1 MRNKTIIL
9 FSIIALLS
17 CKKELD
23 LDLNTEKNKRLV
35 VDALF
40 STYAQEHVVKLS
52 MTANY
57 YSTDTPEQISG
68 ATVSISDGSIVT
80 PFLETAPGIYK
91 SAPNAVATFNKE
103 HTLTIDYNGK
113 TYTAKNYCD
122 TVPALDTVIAELY
135 TGSGGLSGGGP
146 GSGPGGQGSSGPQY
160 EIKFSTQELPG
171 FGDSYAWKI
180 YVNGVLR
187 NDSISEQLSNN
198 DEYLPDGTY
207 FNEVQLT
214 IMDDLNSGDTIVLA
228 QHAISEETYDA
239 YVAIL
244 FQTQYKGGIFDAPPA
259 NVPTNLSEGAVGM
272 FSVTGE
278 VRAYTIVP

>member
-1 MRNKTIIL
+1 MKNISII
-9 FSIIALLS
+9 SIAIIALLS
-17 CKKELD
+17 SCKKELN
-23 LDLNTEKNKRLV
+23 LDLNTEENQRLV

-40 STYAQEHVVKLS
+40 STYAQEHVVKLN

-57 YSTDTPEQISG
+57 YSADSPEKISG
-68 ATVSISDGSIVT
+68 ATVSISDGSNVT
-80 PFLETAPGIYK
+80 PFLETSPGIYK
-91 SAPNAVATFNKE
+91 SAANATATFSKE

-135 TGSGGLSGGGP
+135 TGTGGLGGP
-146 GSGPGGQGSSGPQY
+146 GNGPPGAEPTGPQY
-160 EIKFSTQELPG
+160 EIKFSTQELVG

-187 NDSISEQLSNN
+187 NDSISEQISNN

-214 IMDDLNSGDTIVLA
+214 IMDDLHPGDTIVLA

-239 YVAIL
+239 YIAIL
-244 FQTQYKGGIFDAPPA
+244 FQTQFKGGIFDAPPA
-259 NVPTNLSEGAVGM
+259 NIPTNLSEGAVGL

-278 VRAYTIVP
+278 VRAYTVVP

>member
-1 MRNKTIIL
+1 MKNISIISIAIITL
-9 FSIIALLS
+9 FSS
-17 CKKELD
+17 CKKDLD
-23 LDLNTEKNKRLV
+23 LDLNTEENQRLV

-40 STYAQEHVVKLS
+40 STYAQEHVVKLN

-57 YSTDTPEQISG
+57 YSADSPEKISG
-68 ATVSISDGSIVT
+68 ASVSISDGTNVT
-80 PFLETAPGIYK
+80 SFFESSPGIYK
-91 SAPNAVATFNKE
+91 TVANATATFSKE

-122 TVPALDTVIAELY
+122 TVPVLDTVIAELF
-135 TGSGGLSGGGP
+135 TGTGGLGGP
-146 GSGPGGQGSSGPQY
+146 GNGPPGGSPTGPQY
-160 EIKFSTQELPG
+160 EIKFSTQELIG

-187 NDSISEQLSNN
+187 NDSIAEQLSNN
-198 DEYLPDGTY
+198 DEFLPDGTY

-214 IMDDLNSGDTIVLA
+214 IMDDLHPGDTIVVA

-239 YVAIL
+239 YIAIL
-244 FQTQYKGGIFDAPPA
+244 FQTQFKGGIFDAPPA
-259 NVPTNLSEGAVGM
+259 NIPTNLSEGAVGL

-278 VRAYTIVP
+278 VRAYTVVP

>member
-1 MRNKTIIL
+1 MKNISII
-9 FSIIALLS
+9 SIAIIALLS
-17 CKKELD
+17 SCKKDLD
-23 LDLNTEKNKRLV
+23 LDLNTEENQRLV

-40 STYAQEHVVKLS
+40 STYAQEHVVKLN

-57 YSTDTPEQISG
+57 YSADSPEKISG
-68 ATVSISDGSIVT
+68 ASVSISDGANVT
-80 PFLETAPGIYK
+80 SFIETSPGIYK
-91 SAPNAVATFNKE
+91 SSANATASFSKE

-122 TVPALDTVIAELY
+122 TVPVLDTVIAELY
-135 TGSGGLSGGGP
+135 TGPGAFGP
-146 GSGPGGQGSSGPQY
+146 GNGPPGEAPTGLQY
-160 EIKFSTQELPG
+160 DIKFSTQELIG

-207 FNEVQLT
+207 FNEVSLT
-214 IMDDLNSGDTIVLA
+214 IMDDLNSGDTIVVA

-239 YVAIL
+239 YIAIL
-244 FQTQYKGGIFDAPPA
+244 YQTQYKGGIFDAPPA
-259 NVPTNLSEGAVGM
+259 NVPTNLSEGAVGL

-278 VRAYTIVP
+278 VRAYTVIP